1 MSLNKQVSPSMA
13 QASSDE
19 HCRFFSTLLLK
30 GEQMH
35 LFILLGGSHYLFS
48 THIEF
53 AYKQNILKIFKKIFN
68 ETQIKVASMLHS
80 LLPSEYGLR
89 KKVP

>member
-1 MSLNKQVSPSMA
+1 
-13 QASSDE
+13 
-19 HCRFFSTLLLK
+19 
-30 GEQMH
+30 MH